1 MDISLF
7 RKWIVEFIGTFFL
20 VYVIGC
26 VSLQDHV
33 LLGPLAIGA
42 SLMVMIF
49 AGGHISGGH
58 YNPAVTLGVW
68 IRRACSGL
76 EAAFYLVAQVLGAV
90 VAALAAEFLLGH
102 ASSPVASTATAVQVM
117 LAEALGTFA
126 LVYTVLNVATAPA
139 TAGNSFYGLAI
150 GFTVFA
156 QAVAVG
162 KISGGAFNPAV
173 AIGIAV
179 LGLANGAN
187 LWIYWLSEFL
197 GAGVAAFFFLVV
209 NGKDSPSRQQ
219 PPTIERRSK
228 LTKLSALCNACLAA
242 HHVCCRLTIIP
253 RPKIPVESH
262 N

>member
-1 MDISLF
+1 MDVSLF

-33 LLGPLAIGA
+33 LLAPLAIGA

-49 AGGHISGGH
+49 AGGHISGAH

-68 IRRACSGL
+68 IRGACTAR
-76 EAAFYLVAQVLGAV
+76 EAGFYLIAQVIGAI
-90 VAALAAEFLLGH
+90 VAALAAGFLLGH
-102 ASSPVASTATAVQVM
+102 GATPGASTATAAQVI

-162 KISGGAFNPAV
+162 KVSGGAFNPAV
-173 AIGIAV
+173 AIGVAV

-197 GAGVAAFFFLVV
+197 GAAVAAVLFLVI
-209 NGKDSPSRQQ
+209 NQ
-219 PPTIERRSK
+219 E
-228 LTKLSALCNACLAA
+228 KLSLASRDSA
-242 HHVCCRLTIIP
+242 QEQTDQSLRAV
-253 RPKIPVESH
+253 
-262 N
+262 

>member
-68 IRRACSGL
+68 IRGACSIL
-76 EAAFYLVAQVLGAV
+76 EAGFYLVAQVLGAIG
-90 VAALAAEFLLGH
+90 AALAAEFLLGH
-102 ASSPVASTATAVQVM
+102 GSSPAASSVTAVQVM

-126 LVYTVLNVATAPA
+126 LVYTVLNVATARA

-150 GFTVFA
+150 GFTVFV

-162 KISGGAFNPAV
+162 AISGGAFNPAV
-173 AIGIAV
+173 VVGV
-179 LGLANGAN
+179 FLMGGLTVGS
-187 LWIYWLSEFL
+187 LWMYWLSQL
-197 GAGVAAFFFLVV
+197 IAAAVAAGVFRLLHPERPLPNLEQARNRAA
-209 NGKDSPSRQQ
+209 Q
-219 PPTIERRSK
+219 T
-228 LTKLSALCNACLAA
+228 A
-242 HHVCCRLTIIP
+242 
-253 RPKIPVESH
+253 
-262 N
+262 